1 MATVTES
8 LMPKCGLG
16 AIGYL
21 GIDLVK
27 RSAKRRFI
35 GTIQRFEL
43 TGIIQMREYF
53 FFHTRTASEQVE

>member
-1 MATVTES
+1 
-8 LMPKCGLG
+8 MPKCGLG

-53 FFHTRTASEQVE
+53 FFHTRTALEQVE